1 MNLQP
6 KRGHRKTVVI
16 QDKMFFT
23 YRLVMEPRHGK
34 DQRWMYCIFY
44 RRSTDEINPA
54 STLTPRM
61 GKAIS
66 GGVAIR
72 LRSGT
77 FPVSCL
83 DGILLS
89 RRYVQIERGYN
100 VRRAFQGLSGACC
113 IVTRFVDSYALWR
126 QQPRIVPA

>member
-1 MNLQP
+1 
-6 KRGHRKTVVI
+6 
-16 QDKMFFT
+16 MFLT
-23 YRLVMEPRHGK
+23 YRLAMEPRHGK
-34 DQRWMYCIFY
+34 GQRWMYCIFY
-44 RRSTDEINPA
+44 RRSRDEINPA

-72 LRSGT
+72 LGSGT

-89 RRYVQIERGYN
+89 RRYVKLNAAIMF
-100 VRRAFQGLSGACC
+100 VVPFKACSGPA
-113 IVTRFVDSYALWR
+113 VRFVDS
-126 QQPRIVPA
+126 